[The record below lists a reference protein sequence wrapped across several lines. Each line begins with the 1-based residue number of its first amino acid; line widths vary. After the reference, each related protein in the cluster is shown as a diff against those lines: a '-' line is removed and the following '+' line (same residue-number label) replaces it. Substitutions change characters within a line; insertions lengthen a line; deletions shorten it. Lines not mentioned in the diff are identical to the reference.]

1 MLDSRQPIGNN
12 PVMKIDPA
20 LYVTIGTAAKLADV
34 DRFWMRQLV
43 KSGRISGVEIDGQ
56 WFALRTAVEKYER
69 SDMGRPRL
77 PRAAK
82 AASKPA
88 GKPAGRKTP

>member
-1 MLDSRQPIGNN
+1 MA
-12 PVMKIDPA
+12 KIDPT
-20 LYVTIGTAAKLADV
+20 LYVTIGSAAKIADV

-56 WFALRTAVEKYER
+56 WFALRSAAEAYQR

-77 PRAAK
+77 RRAAK
-82 AASKPA
+82 PAGKPESPKPA
-88 GKPAGRKTP
+88 GKPAGRKAP

>member
-1 MLDSRQPIGNN
+1 MA
-12 PVMKIDPA
+12 KIDPA
-20 LYVTIGTAAKLADV
+20 LYVTIGSAAAIADV

-56 WFALRTAVEKYER
+56 WFALRSAVEAYQR

-82 AASKPA
+82 AAKPAKPA
-88 GKPAGRKTP
+88 GKPAGKKIPPF

>member
-1 MLDSRQPIGNN
+1 MA
-12 PVMKIDPA
+12 KIDPA
-20 LYVTIGTAAKLADV
+20 HYVTIGTAAALADV

-56 WFALRTAVEKYER
+56 WFALRAAVEKYER
-69 SDMGRPRL
+69 SSMGRPRL

-82 AASKPA
+82 PAKPAKPA
-88 GKPAGRKTP
+88 GKPAGKKAP